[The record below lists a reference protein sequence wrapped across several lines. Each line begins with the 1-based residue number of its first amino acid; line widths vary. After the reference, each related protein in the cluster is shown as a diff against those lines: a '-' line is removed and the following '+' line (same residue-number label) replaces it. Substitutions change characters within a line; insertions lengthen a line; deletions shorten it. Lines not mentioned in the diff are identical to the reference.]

1 MQNRHHLYNLPMTTI
16 LLVEDEPDLADA
28 VARELA
34 AEGYR
39 VVKAADGPA
48 ALQLFASENPE
59 LVILDWMLPEMDGLE
74 VLRRLRQNP
83 DCTVA
88 VLMLTARS
96 EETDRVVGLELGADD
111 YLTKP
116 FGMRELVARVRA
128 LLRHT
133 RRIRETLA
141 ADRSPEESPLAYG
154 PLRLIP
160 SVFQAKL
167 EDKPLELTRTE
178 FAFLHLLLR
187 NPGRVFSRAYLLET
201 VWGGKY
207 ETGDRSVD
215 NTVLRLRKKLGRIGE
230 NIETVWGVGYKLRPL
245 G

>member
-1 MQNRHHLYNLPMTTI
+1 MNTI
-16 LLVEDEPDLADA
+16 LLVEDETDLSDA
-28 VARELA
+28 IGRELA
-34 AEGYR
+34 VEGYR
-39 VVKAADGPA
+39 VVRAADGIT
-48 ALQLFASENPE
+48 ALRLNESERPE

-83 DCTVA
+83 DCAVA

-111 YLTKP
+111 YVTKP

-128 LLRHT
+128 LLRRT
-133 RRIRETLA
+133 QRIRETLA

-154 PLRLIP
+154 PLRLTP

-167 EDKPLELTRTE
+167 GEKPLELTRTE
-178 FAFLHLLLR
+178 FAFLQLLLR
-187 NPGRVFSRAYLLET
+187 NPGRVFSRAYLLEM

-207 ETGDRSVD
+207 GTGDRSVD
-215 NTVLRLRKKLGRIGE
+215 NTVLRLRKKLGRLGE
-230 NIETVWGVGYKLRPL
+230 NIETVWGVGYKLRPMI
-245 G
+245 